1 MPNAEDNPNRPAA
14 GPCPAP
20 EANPHLRGVDFYA
33 RRMLRQSRLP
43 GRLRLAML
51 GSADKLLAARRID
64 KHLRFSPADG
74 VELDVWLIRGR
85 GQWHGR
91 PAHESHGRPARVEC
105 PCLQGRDGYKSYR
118 TYRTYRENAPPLQGR
133 DGPDTHGQ
141 DARATP
147 AGAPG
152 NAAAP
157 TAPDNA
163 PGTVLILHGLW
174 DSKGRFFRLGELLA
188 RRGFDVVLPDLR
200 RHGDSTGGFTTYGAL
215 EKRDMLALM
224 TSLRAAGEVR
234 GPLWVFGFSMGAA
247 TAVQYSALDPLVRGA
262 VAVAPFADGRS
273 ITKRLAPLMSRR
285 KFDAVWTR
293 AAEIAGFDPDD
304 TSTVEAARR
313 LHCPLIVV
321 HGRLDLIVPYS
332 HGRAVFEAAPQPKR
346 LYTIGWAGHPALLLK
361 GRRGFADRIA
371 EVIALAGAAG
381 ATNTGKKG
389 SEEAEEG

>member
-1 MPNAEDNPNRPAA
+1 
-14 GPCPAP
+14 
-20 EANPHLRGVDFYA
+20 
-33 RRMLRQSRLP
+33 MLRQSRLP
-43 GRLRLAML
+43 GRLRLAMF
-51 GSADKLLAARRID
+51 GSANKLLAARRID

-85 GQWHGR
+85 HQWHGR
-91 PAHESHGRPARVEC
+91 PAHESHGRPARVES
-105 PCLQGRDGYKSYR
+105 PC
-118 TYRTYRENAPPLQGR
+118 LQGR

-200 RHGDSTGGFTTYGAL
+200 RHGDSTGGFTTFGAL

-285 KFDAVWTR
+285 KFDAVWSR

-304 TSTVEAARR
+304 TSTIEAARR
-313 LHCPLIVV
+313 LHCPLIVI

-346 LYTIGWAGHPALLLK
+346 LYTIGWAGHPSLLLK
-361 GRRGFADRIA
+361 GRRWFADRIA

-381 ATNTGKKG
+381 AANTGKKG

>member
-1 MPNAEDNPNRPAA
+1 MPNADDKTCPTNATSGRGTA
-14 GPCPAP
+14 PAP
-20 EANPHLRGVDFYA
+20 RCYRNLDFYA
-33 RRMLRQSRLP
+33 RRLLRQNRLP

-51 GSADKLLAARRID
+51 GGTDKLLAARRID

-105 PCLQGRDGYKSYR
+105 PCLQGRDGP
-118 TYRTYRENAPPLQGR
+118 A
-133 DGPDTHGQ
+133 THGQ
-141 DARATP
+141 AQRAPNGDARATP
-147 AGAPG
+147 AA
-152 NAAAP
+152 
-157 TAPDNA
+157 APDNA

-188 RRGFDVVLPDLR
+188 RRGLDVVMPDLR
-200 RHGDSTGGFTTYGAL
+200 CHGDSTGGFTTYGAL

-293 AAEIAGFDPDD
+293 AAEMAGFDPDD
-304 TSTVEAARR
+304 TSTVEAARGLR
-313 LHCPLIVV
+313 CPLIIV

-332 HGRAVFEAAPQPKR
+332 HGRAVFEAAPRPKR

-361 GRRGFADRIA
+361 GRRWFADRIA
-371 EVIALAGAAG
+371 EVIALAGAAK
-381 ATNTGKKG
+381 TDISSSSHSISNIHRP
-389 SEEAEEG
+389 

>member
-20 EANPHLRGVDFYA
+20 EANRRLRGVDFYA
-33 RRMLRQSRLP
+33 RRMLHQSRLP

-91 PAHESHGRPARVEC
+91 PAHESHGRPARVES
-105 PCLQGRDGYKSYR
+105 PC
-118 TYRTYRENAPPLQGR
+118 LQGR

-200 RHGDSTGGFTTYGAL
+200 RHGDSTGGFTTFGAL

-224 TSLRAAGEVR
+224 TSLRAAGEIR

-285 KFDAVWTR
+285 KFDAVWSR

-304 TSTVEAARR
+304 TSTIEAARR
-313 LHCPLIVV
+313 LHCPLIVI

-346 LYTIGWAGHPALLLK
+346 LYTIGWAGHPSLLLK
-361 GRRGFADRIA
+361 GRRWFADRIA

>member
-1 MPNAEDNPNRPAA
+1 MPNADDKTCPTNATSGR
-14 GPCPAP
+14 GTTPAP
-20 EANPHLRGVDFYA
+20 RGYRNLDFYA
-33 RRMLRQSRLP
+33 RRLLRQSRLP

-85 GQWHGR
+85 HQ
-91 PAHESHGRPARVEC
+91 A
-105 PCLQGRDGYKSYR
+105 
-118 TYRTYRENAPPLQGR
+118 
-133 DGPDTHGQ
+133 
-141 DARATP
+141 
-147 AGAPG
+147 APG

-163 PGTVLILHGLW
+163 PGTVLMIHGLW

-200 RHGDSTGGFTTYGAL
+200 CHGDSTGGFTTFGAL

-285 KFDAVWTR
+285 KFDAVWAR
-293 AAEIAGFDPDD
+293 AAGSAKTDI
-304 TSTVEAARR
+304 SSS
-313 LHCPLIVV
+313 
-321 HGRLDLIVPYS
+321 S
-332 HGRAVFEAAPQPKR
+332 HSISNIHRP
-346 LYTIGWAGHPALLLK
+346 
-361 GRRGFADRIA
+361 
-371 EVIALAGAAG
+371 
-381 ATNTGKKG
+381 
-389 SEEAEEG
+389 

>member
-20 EANPHLRGVDFYA
+20 EANRRLRGVDFYA
-33 RRMLRQSRLP
+33 RRMLHQSRLP

-85 GQWHGR
+85 G
-91 PAHESHGRPARVEC
+91 P
-105 PCLQGRDGYKSYR
+105 
-118 TYRTYRENAPPLQGR
+118 
-133 DGPDTHGQ
+133 
-141 DARATP
+141 
-147 AGAPG
+147 
-152 NAAAP
+152 AAP

-200 RHGDSTGGFTTYGAL
+200 RHGDSTGGFTTFGAL

-285 KFDAVWTR
+285 KFDAVWSR

-304 TSTVEAARR
+304 TSTIEAARR

-346 LYTIGWAGHPALLLK
+346 LYTIGWAGHPSLLLK
-361 GRRGFADRIA
+361 GRRWFADRIA

-381 ATNTGKKG
+381 AANTGKKG

>member
-1 MPNAEDNPNRPAA
+1 MPDAKNHPSLTGRDNAAP
-14 GPCPAP
+14 PAP
-20 EANPHLRGVDFYA
+20 VALPHLRGVDFYA
-33 RRMLRQSRLP
+33 RRMLHQSRLP

-85 GQWHGR
+85 HQWHGR
-91 PAHESHGRPARVEC
+91 PAHESHGRPARVES
-105 PCLQGRDGYKSYR
+105 PC
-118 TYRTYRENAPPLQGR
+118 LQGR

-188 RRGFDVVLPDLR
+188 RRGLDVVMPDLR
-200 RHGDSTGGFTTYGAL
+200 RHGDSTGGFTTFGAL

-262 VAVAPFADGRS
+262 VAVAPVADGRS

-285 KFDAVWTR
+285 KFDAVWAR

-304 TSTVEAARR
+304 TSTVEAARGLR
-313 LHCPLIVV
+313 CPLIIV

-361 GRRGFADRIA
+361 GRRWFADRIA